1 MSRIP
6 CDSRCEVFSNFPKN
20 KTGKIKCMTYEFSI
34 TKYQNSIFSSS
45 AHVYTPIFFNEL
57 GGY

>member
-20 KTGKIKCMTYEFSI
+20 KMGKIKCMTYEFSI
-34 TKYQNSIFSSS
+34 TKYQNSIFFG
-45 AHVYTPIFFNEL
+45 ARIYTDLFQ
-57 GGY
+57 